1 MGYAVRVGKRADAAG
16 IAEVHIASWRAGY
29 AHVLPES
36 LLYGDDFEPGRRRIW
51 EEWRFHPGQR
61 VAVCV
66 EHGDDGDGDGGDGD
80 GGDGDGD
87 GAGDERIVG
96 FAAFGPERERAR
108 GFTGRGELY
117 AFYFHP
123 DAWGSGGA
131 GDLIRHV
138 DDRLRAEGFAETV
151 LWVLEDNPRARAFY
165 EKHGWRPTGIGGEFD
180 AYCEVQVPEIEYRK
194 ELS

>member
-1 MGYAVRVGKRADAAG
+1 
-16 IAEVHIASWRAGY
+16 
-29 AHVLPES
+29 VLPAT
-36 LLYGDDFEPGRRRIW
+36 LLYGDDFEPRRRRIW

-66 EHGDDGDGDGGDGD
+66 ETDDDDQDDDDIADG
-80 GGDGDGD
+80 
-87 GAGDERIVG
+87 RIVG

-123 DAWGSGGA
+123 DVWGGRRA
-131 GDLIRHV
+131 GDLIEYV
-138 DDRLRAEGFAETV
+138 DDRLRAEGFAEAV

-165 EKHGWRPTGIGGEFD
+165 EKHGWATTGIAGEFD
-180 AYCEVQVPEIEYRK
+180 AYCEIQVPEVEYRK
-194 ELS
+194 ELT

>member
-1 MGYAVRVGKRADAAG
+1 MASSIRVGERSDATG
-16 IAEVHIASWRAGY
+16 IANVHIASWRAGY

-36 LLYGDDFEPGRRRIW
+36 LLYGDDFDPRRRRIW
-51 EEWRFHPGQR
+51 EEWRFDPGQR

-66 EHGDDGDGDGGDGD
+66 QTADAADAADG
-80 GGDGDGD
+80 
-87 GAGDERIVG
+87 ERIVG

-123 DAWGSGGA
+123 DVWGSGA
-131 GDLIRHV
+131 ASELIGHV
-138 DDRLRAEGFAETV
+138 DERLGAEGFAEAV
-151 LWVLEDNPRARAFY
+151 LWVLDDNPRARAFY
-165 EKHGWRPTGIGGEFD
+165 EKHGWAPTGIGGDFD
-180 AYCEVQVPEIEYRK
+180 AYCEIKVPEVEYRK